1 MLRVFIVTF
10 MCLSSLFFFGQS
22 SNYILQKVQA
32 KEAFNYLNKVRVK
45 PSNFKNEIGYFMK
58 SIKPKHELKW
68 NKILVE
74 VAEEK
79 AMDMAKKNYFNHVSK
94 DGKGINVMI
103 HKAGYKLNSDWIK
116 DKKDN
121 SFESISAGSKTAVES
136 ITNLIIDAN
145 VKGLGHRKHLLGMNN
160 WYGMMKDI
168 GIGFVSCLNTDNT
181 YNTYCCVIIATH
193 DWED

>member
-45 PSNFKNEIGYFMK
+45 PSDFENEIGYFMK
-58 SIKPKHELKW
+58 SIKPKYELKW

-136 ITNLIIDAN
+136 IINLIIDAN

>member
-22 SNYILQKVQA
+22 SKYILQKVQA

-74 VAEEK
+74 VA
-79 AMDMAKKNYFNHVSK
+79 
-94 DGKGINVMI
+94 
-103 HKAGYKLNSDWIK
+103 
-116 DKKDN
+116 
-121 SFESISAGSKTAVES
+121 
-136 ITNLIIDAN
+136 
-145 VKGLGHRKHLLGMNN
+145 
-160 WYGMMKDI
+160 
-168 GIGFVSCLNTDNT
+168 
-181 YNTYCCVIIATH
+181 
-193 DWED
+193 

>member
-10 MCLSSLFFFGQS
+10 LCLSTLFFLGQS
-22 SNYILQKVQA
+22 SNYILQKEQV
-32 KEAFNYLNKVRVK
+32 KEAFDYLNKVREK
-45 PSNFKNEIGYFMK
+45 PSDFKNEIGYFMK
-58 SIKPKHELKW
+58 SIKPKHELNW
-68 NKILVE
+68 NNILAK

-79 AMDMAKKNYFNHVSK
+79 AMDMAKKNYFDHVSK
-94 DGKGINVMI
+94 EGRGINIMI

-121 SFESISAGSKTAVES
+121 SFESISAGAESAVEA
-136 ITNLIIDAN
+136 IKNLIIDAN
-145 VKGLGHRKHLLGMNN
+145 VRSLGHRKHLLGMND

>member
-1 MLRVFIVTF
+1 

-136 ITNLIIDAN
+136 IINLIIDAN

>member
-1 MLRVFIVTF
+1 MIR
-10 MCLSSLFFFGQS
+10 FFGILIFFINSLSLNAQS
-22 SNYILQKVQA
+22 SKYVLQKEQA

-45 PSNFKNEIGYFMK
+45 PSDFKNEIGYFMK

-121 SFESISAGSKTAVES
+121 SFESISAGAETAVES
-136 ITNLIIDAN
+136 IINLIIDKN
-145 VKGLGHRKHLLGMNN
+145 VKGLGHRKHLLGMND